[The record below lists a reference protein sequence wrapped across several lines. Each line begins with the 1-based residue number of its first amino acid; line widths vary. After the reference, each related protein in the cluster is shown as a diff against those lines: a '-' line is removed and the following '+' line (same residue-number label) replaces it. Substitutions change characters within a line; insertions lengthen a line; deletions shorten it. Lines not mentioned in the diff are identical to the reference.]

1 MTTNTTK
8 ENRKKM
14 EKFVVTKEMIEQAAD
29 YLPLGQKK
37 DLAKRQ
43 AESCVLANPERT
55 GIRGDGGGII
65 PLPPRYVAD
74 ESVRSM
80 LEMSV
85 FTCLYL
91 RCRPL
96 EDDQI
101 TMDTEAYDFY
111 AGSHIF
117 GQLNAMKGELGK
129 TDPALKQKIVDMI
142 ADFNDYQKRLTAEIR
157 VLMTLYN
164 DPVDRFMAMNAAMAT
179 PDSMEGLLHELKDA
193 AEAVEAYREERG
205 ESEA

>member
-1 MTTNTTK
+1 
-8 ENRKKM
+8 M

-164 DPVDRFMAMNAAMAT
+164 DPVDRFMAMNAAMA
-179 PDSMEGLLHELKDA
+179 SGLTC
-193 AEAVEAYREERG
+193 RSR
-205 ESEA
+205 